1 MHVWQHVDVSHH
13 FLSQDQG
20 QAGSPKC
27 VCVCEKTQ
35 NAFTFTSRRIDSIE
49 ALITE
54 QLKRE
59 KNKVTAIKANRREKK
74 GTLQEPMAFKYPAAR
89 RDETKV
95 SVKVPLFR

>member
-20 QAGSPKC
+20 QAGSPNSVC

-35 NAFTFTSRRIDSIE
+35 NAFTFTSRRIESVE
-49 ALITE
+49 APITE

-59 KNKVTAIKANRREKK
+59 KNKVTAI
-74 GTLQEPMAFKYPAAR
+74 
-89 RDETKV
+89 
-95 SVKVPLFR
+95 